1 MKDKTEQRRMLTE
14 KQEQFLAE
22 HHYLVEDFL
31 KYRGLPMDEF
41 YDVVIFRFMRA
52 VKQYDERDDLKQ
64 YKFSTIANNAM
75 RWALASHFGEERSR
89 NEGVQIL
96 SLDYQLGNSGMTLGD
111 VIADESVDVCETVCK
126 KFSQSVKKRR
136 LLHRNLYKNVC
147 LNTFEKEAA

>member
-1 MKDKTEQRRMLTE
+1 MKDKKLTE
-14 KQEQFLAE
+14 KQRQFAADN
-22 HHYLVEDFL
+22 HYVLENFL
-31 KYRGLPMDEF
+31 RYRGMPMDEF
-41 YDVVIFRFMRA
+41 YDVVIFRFLKA
-52 VKQYDERDDLKQ
+52 VQQYDERKDLQK
-64 YKFSTIANNAM
+64 YKFSTIA
-75 RWALASHFGEERSR
+75 
-89 NEGVQIL
+89 GVCYAFSCKHTILQKKKRRDEKVEIL

>member
-1 MKDKTEQRRMLTE
+1 
-14 KQEQFLAE
+14 
-22 HHYLVEDFL
+22 
-31 KYRGLPMDEF
+31 
-41 YDVVIFRFMRA
+41 MRA
-52 VKQYDERDDLKQ
+52 VKQYDEREDLRRYSFQ
-64 YKFSTIANNAM
+64 TIARNHM
-75 RWALASHFGEERSR
+75 RSALSNYFRSQKHQKE
-89 NEGVQIL
+89 NMQIL